1 MALPRRAKRGPAECR
16 QRQSRTRAQALHA
29 LLAGWA
35 MPSCANLPKGHTQT
49 RPTTGQTRPRYN
61 IAVPTPY
68 SCRYGWGGAFESHA
82 KAAHIHVSRLAR
94 LASLHANAGA
104 GNEPVAAGPGAR
116 RRETQLRPWGASS
129 PPRRAP
135 VWALC
140 HMFSATTSV
149 ALPNETVN
157 GLAVA
162 CNPARQGQPNIGPWA
177 SCSRRQRTN
186 WRALRSKS

>member
-16 QRQSRTRAQALHA
+16 QRQSRTRAPALHA
-29 LLAGWA
+29 PLAGWA

-61 IAVPTPY
+61 NAVPTPY
-68 SCRYGWGGAFESHA
+68 SCRYGWGGGVR
-82 KAAHIHVSRLAR
+82 KPCQGRTYPCLK
-94 LASLHANAGA
+94 AGA
-104 GNEPVAAGPGAR
+104 PGQPACQRGRGKRAR
-116 RRETQLRPWGASS
+116 RRRTWRTAARNATSSLGASS

-186 WRALRSKS
+186 WRALRTKS

>member
-68 SCRYGWGGAFESHA
+68 SCRYGWGGVR
-82 KAAHIHVSRLAR
+82 KPCRGRTYPCLK
-94 LASLHANAGA
+94 AGA
-104 GNEPVAAGPGAR
+104 PGPPACQRGRGKRAR
-116 RRETQLRPWGASS
+116 RRRTWRTGS
-129 PPRRAP
+129 
-135 VWALC
+135 
-140 HMFSATTSV
+140 T
-149 ALPNETVN
+149 
-157 GLAVA
+157 G
-162 CNPARQGQPNIGPWA
+162 
-177 SCSRRQRTN
+177 SRRGHIAPAPRHGGRPALDGGVHGVGWELNQPRTLS
-186 WRALRSKS
+186 LRCVTLILGVR

>member
-1 MALPRRAKRGPAECR
+1 
-16 QRQSRTRAQALHA
+16 
-29 LLAGWA
+29 

-68 SCRYGWGGAFESHA
+68 SCRYGWGGGAFESHT

-116 RRETQLRPWGASS
+116 RRETQLRPWWRPHLHGARPSG
-129 PPRRAP
+129 R
-135 VWALC
+135 
-140 HMFSATTSV
+140 SATCFRQQ
-149 ALPNETVN
+149 
-157 GLAVA
+157 LAWRY
-162 CNPARQGQPNIGPWA
+162 PM
-177 SCSRRQRTN
+177 RRSM
-186 WRALRSKS
+186 A

>member
-1 MALPRRAKRGPAECR
+1 MPTKAIPHARASLARTSSGVGNAILRQPPQGPHANQTNDWSNTAALQYHC
-16 QRQSRTRAQALHA
+16 S
-29 LLAGWA
+29 
-35 MPSCANLPKGHTQT
+35 N
-49 RPTTGQTRPRYN
+49 
-61 IAVPTPY
+61 PY
-68 SCRYGWGGAFESHA
+68 SRRYGWGGVR
-82 KAAHIHVSRLAR
+82 KPCQGRTYPCLK
-94 LASLHANAGA
+94 AGA
-104 GNEPVAAGPGAR
+104 PGQPACQRGRGKRAR
-116 RRETQLRPWGASS
+116 RRRTWRTAARNATSSLGASS

-186 WRALRSKS
+186 WRALRTKS